1 MGATAHLTNN
11 PGFGAR
17 HGYLIKSPDPKGT
30 FSFRIPFKHS
40 FGFAE
45 DYDKI
50 VYGFRHVLTLV
61 RKSDDD
67 AIFRLTAAG
76 AGKITLSKVSWYVP
90 HVRPADGPN

>member
-1 MGATAHLTNN
+1 MDATAHLTDN

-30 FSFRIPFKHS
+30 FSFRIPFKHI

-67 AIFRLTAAG
+67 AIFRL
-76 AGKITLSKVSWYVP
+76 LE
-90 HVRPADGPN
+90 RLL

>member
-1 MGATAHLTNN
+1 MDATAHLTNN
-11 PGFGAR
+11 PGFGTR
-17 HGYLIKSPDPKGT
+17 HGYLIMKPDPKGT
-30 FSFRIPFKHS
+30 FSFRIPFKHI

-67 AIFRLTAAG
+67 AIFRLDR
-76 AGKITLSKVSWYVP
+76 SWCWKDYSE
-90 HVRPADGPN
+90 